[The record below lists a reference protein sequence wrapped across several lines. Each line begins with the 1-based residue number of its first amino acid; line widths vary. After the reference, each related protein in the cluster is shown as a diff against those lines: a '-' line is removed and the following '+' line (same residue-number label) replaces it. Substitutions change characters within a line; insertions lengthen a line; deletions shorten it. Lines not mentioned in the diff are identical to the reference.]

1 MNNSLYTIIDF
12 ETTGLDA
19 KKEQVTEIAA
29 LKIDAKG
36 NEYGSLH
43 TFVRLT
49 NGRKPS
55 PYAKV
60 TEEECEHGMEESEAL
75 TMLSSFCK
83 DTIVVAQYAPFD
95 FSFIDTYLQP
105 KEFICTR
112 TLTFMVEPKENPSLV
127 VTCERNN
134 IKVLNAHRA
143 MDDVMMTK
151 EVFLLQ
157 KSEADKKEFDY
168 RNVIVDFKK
177 RPLVFVPENAIII
190 NE

>member
-1 MNNSLYTIIDF
+1 MKSDLYTIIDF

-29 LKIDAKG
+29 LKIDAEG
-36 NEYGSLH
+36 NEYGSFH

-49 NGRKPS
+49 DGRKPS

-60 TEEECEHGMEESEAL
+60 TEEECEYGMDESEAL

-83 DTIVVAQYAPFD
+83 ETIVVAQYAPFD
-95 FSFIDTYLQP
+95 FSFIDAYLHP
-105 KEFICTR
+105 EKFICTR
-112 TLTFMVEPKENPSLV
+112 TLTFMVEPNENPSLV
-127 VTCERNN
+127 PTCERNN

-151 EVFLLQ
+151 KVFLMQ
-157 KSEADKKEFDY
+157 KSEADRKELGY

-177 RPLVFVPENAIII
+177 RPLVFIPENARIIK
-190 NE
+190 E